1 MANTILTPTMITRE
15 ALRILHQKLN
25 FVGTINRSYDDQ
37 FAQKGAKIGNSLNI
51 RLPNQY
57 TVRTGQNLSTQDTTE
72 TSTQL
77 TVSTQKGVDLT
88 FTSQELTMSLDDFS
102 KRIISPAMAV
112 LASSI
117 EADAMSMYQQVYNQV
132 NNQGAAM
139 TFKTGVM
146 GARKILNDNL
156 APLDNDRTMNLN
168 TQDEVDLVD
177 ALKGLFQ
184 DSDAI
189 SEQYREGMMG
199 RTGGF
204 NFYENTLWPTQSRGA
219 ATTAYVTNTQVGT
232 LPISATP
239 VSSITIAT
247 GTGSINAGDVF
258 TIQNVFRVHPESK
271 ATLAT
276 QQQFVAL
283 NTLAGPGVLNI
294 SPSIILAGG
303 YQNVVIPTTSATA
316 TMAFAGTISTPYG
329 ISMAYHKDAFVFAT
343 ADLLMPQGVDMAA
356 REVQDGISM
365 RMVRQYVIGT
375 DTFPCRLDVLY
386 GYKAVRPQLACR
398 VANN

>member
-1 MANTILTPTMITRE
+1 MANTLLTPVMITRE

-37 FAQKGAKIGNSLNI
+37 FAQKGAKIGNNLNI

-102 KRIISPAMAV
+102 DRIIAPAMAV

-117 EADAMSMYQQVYNQV
+117 EADAMSMYTQVYNQV

-156 APLDNDRTMNLN
+156 APMDKRTMNLN
-168 TQDEVDLVD
+168 TQDEVDIVD

-204 NFYENTLWPTQSRGA
+204 DFYENTLWPTQSRGA
-219 ATTAYVTNTQVGT
+219 ATNLYTTNTQVGT

-239 VSSITIAT
+239 VTSIAIIT
-247 GTGSINAGDVF
+247 GTGNIAVGDVF
-258 TIQNVFRVHPESK
+258 TIANVFRVHPETK
-271 ATLAT
+271 ATLST
-276 QQQFVAL
+276 LQQFTAL
-283 NTLAGPGVLNI
+283 NALAGPGTLNI

-303 YQNVVIPTTSATA
+303 YQNVVIPSTSATA
-316 TMAFAGTISTPYG
+316 ALTWAGTISTPYG
-329 ISMAYHKDAFVFAT
+329 ISMAYHRDAFVFAT
-343 ADLLMPQGVDMAA
+343 ADLLMPQGVDMSA

-365 RMVRQYVIGT
+365 RMVRQYVIGS